1 MMIVV
6 GREHFSAQN
15 FSSGGHF
22 KVESFAQKHAGSN
35 GPSFLKFS
43 RLTSTSLLIFKG
55 ILKAKELLI
64 LYAGFAYCI

>member
-22 KVESFAQKHAGSN
+22 KVESFAQKHASSN
-35 GPSFLKFS
+35 GPSVLKFS
-43 RLTSTSLLIFKG
+43 RLTSTSLLILKG
-55 ILKAKELLI
+55 ILKAIKLI
-64 LYAGFAYCI
+64 L